1 MSDENESREEVE
13 EVESDWG
20 EMAVA
25 RGGAFMLMVMAIL
38 AWVDGRRRSGRERY
52 FMGRQLGPTW
62 GRVELRPLGRR
73 AEL

>member
-1 MSDENESREEVE
+1 
-13 EVESDWG
+13 
-20 EMAVA
+20 
-25 RGGAFMLMVMAIL
+25 MLMVMVIL
-38 AWVDGRRRSGRERY
+38 VWVDGRRRSGRERY